1 MGNLDVVGDKVVVA
15 HGGAGG
21 GPGNGWIGQPGES
34 LHIRLD
40 LRVSENP
47 FSTTLVNKNLI
58 RYIDIGISAP
68 VLSYNYYHSFIAYC

>member
-1 MGNLDVVGDKVVVA
+1 MVA

-40 LRVSENP
+40 LRVSENY
-47 FSTTLVNKNLI
+47 F
-58 RYIDIGISAP
+58 
-68 VLSYNYYHSFIAYC
+68 YYPL

>member
-40 LRVSENP
+40 LRVSENL
-47 FSTTLVNKNLI
+47 FSTTLVNKNF
-58 RYIDIGISAP
+58 IDIGISAP